1 MTGKARDFG
10 NALVTTAV
18 SIGLMLGA
26 LSLSLVDFAPGAA
39 PTAAS
44 LALPS
49 PAPVTSTNTFP
60 PTFTSEAPLEL
71 ITVIPTLT
79 ISAGACQPPA
89 GWGQI
94 VVQAGDTLDA
104 IAARYRTSKEQL
116 KTANCLVSETLVP
129 GSVLHIPPVPTS
141 TRAICVQ
148 GAAGWMKTYSVKR
161 GDTLYSIA
169 VNHYTT
175 AALLKSVNC
184 RTSDIIYAG
193 ELLWVP
199 NVSTRTPVP
208 SPLPGVTIT
217 PHPTDPL
224 TETALPFTATPAAS
238 DTPLPFTSTP
248 SPTHTASPTPFP

>member
-10 NALVTTAV
+10 NALVVTLV
-18 SIGLMLGA
+18 SIGLMFGA

-39 PTAAS
+39 PTATS

-49 PAPVTSTNTFP
+49 PVPVTPTTTFP
-60 PTFTSEAPLEL
+60 PTFTSEAPVALTTAL
-71 ITVIPTLT
+71 PTLT
-79 ISAGACQPPA
+79 ISAGACQPPP

-104 IAARYRTSKEQL
+104 IAARYRTSREQL
-116 KTANCLVSETLVP
+116 KAANCLLSEALVP
-129 GSVLHIPPVPTS
+129 GSALYVPPVPTS
-141 TRAICVQ
+141 TRTVCVQ
-148 GAAGWMKTYSVKR
+148 GAAGWVKTYVVKQ

-175 AALLKSVNC
+175 AALLKNVNC

-208 SPLPGVTIT
+208 SPLPGVTVT

-224 TETALPFTATPAAS
+224 TETALPFTATPDS
-238 DTPLPFTSTP
+238 TSTPLPFTSTP
-248 SPTHTASPTPFP
+248 NPTSTPSLTPFP